1 MAGQA
6 MDLCSHAAAILTLE
20 APRAQAQAWRLRPW
34 RAPWAPE
41 AKLQGEQWALAERG
55 DGDDEAGAVWATFA

>member
-1 MAGQA
+1 

-20 APRAQAQAWRLRPW
+20 ASRAQAQARWLQLW

-41 AKLQGEQWALAERG
+41 AELQGEKWALVERG
-55 DGDDEAGAVWATFA
+55 DGDDEAGAVWGTFA